1 MNIDVNGKYCAY
13 LRKSRADIEAEA
25 KGQCETLTRHKNILK
40 ELAKKLNINIDLM
53 YKEIMSGDSI
63 ASRPKMQQLLTDV
76 ENGKW
81 DGVLVVE
88 VERLARGNT
97 IDQGIV
103 AQTFQLSNTKIITPL
118 KIYDPNDEFDE
129 EYFEFGLFMSRREYK
144 TINRRL
150 QSGRLSSVKEG
161 KFVGNITPYGY
172 NKVKIEN
179 EKGFKLTPND
189 KEAKIV
195 KLIFQLYTTGD
206 LQENGEYKKLGAR
219 LIAKKL
225 DNMNIPPR
233 KNKYWSVYTIYD
245 ILKNPVYIGKIRW
258 NYRKNVKKII
268 NGQITISRPKSSN
281 TQYLLVD
288 GMQEPLIDVD
298 TFNLVQKIMS
308 DKSIAPINSSC
319 TIKNP
324 LSSIIVCGKCGRKMV
339 RKPYNLKDKKDSLLC
354 NNPHCNNI
362 SAPLHCVEDKIIE
375 ALNEWLNNYKLKFD
389 YKEQKTDISNYINVQ
404 KNSIKNIDK
413 EITLLKT
420 QINRVHDLLEQ
431 GVYTEDTFLTRLK
444 EHNDKLTQLEND
456 KNNLQTNINKQI
468 KIKKSVKE
476 VIPSTQ
482 NLISIYHSIN
492 SQKTKNDI
500 LKEMV
505 EKIVYFKN
513 KNGRWYN
520 SPDDFEITIYPKLP
534 KNTSF

>member
-258 NYRKNVKKII
+258 NYRKNVKKIV

-298 TFNLVQKIMS
+298 TFNLAQKIMS
-308 DKSIAPINSSC
+308 DKSISPINSSC

-431 GVYTEDTFLTRLK
+431 GVYTTDTFLTRLK
-444 EHNDKLTQLEND
+444 EHNDKLIQLEND